1 MSKSIYSKIDK
12 KEKRAYRKMHKK
24 HRKEMIRLAKEDRDF
39 DWGYLHDLVITKIKH
54 MYEYYNEG
62 NNVWQTDETR
72 VPICAQLNHILQLQ
86 DEIDHLYDY
95 LESAVIVNNED
106 GSLTVSGSKKSA
118 VEVQKTWER
127 ESELYKSMYAFIGE
141 HLEEWWD

>member
-1 MSKSIYSKIDK
+1 MSKSIYSKIDR
-12 KEKRAYRKMHKK
+12 KEKRAYRKMYRK

-39 DWGYLHDLVITKIKH
+39 DWSYLHDLVITKIKH
-54 MYEYYNEG
+54 MYEYYSAG

-86 DEIDHLYDY
+86 EEIDHIYD
-95 LESAVIVNNED
+95 E
-106 GSLTVSGSKKSA
+106 
-118 VEVQKTWER
+118 VEVNKLSVEDTTNIWKK
-127 ESELYKSMYAFIGE
+127 ESELYKSIYTFIGE

>member
-1 MSKSIYSKIDK
+1 MGKSIYSNIGKQ
-12 KEKRAYRKMHKK
+12 EKHAYRKMYRK

-54 MYEYYNEG
+54 MYEYYSAG

-72 VPICAQLNHILQLQ
+72 VPICIQLNHVLQLQ
-86 DEIDHLYDY
+86 EELDHIYDKVDFNSMT
-95 LESAVIVNNED
+95 LGTSINN
-106 GSLTVSGSKKSA
+106 LKK
-118 VEVQKTWER
+118 
-127 ESELYKSMYAFIGE
+127 ESELYKQIYKFIGE

>member
-1 MSKSIYSKIDK
+1 MSKSIYSKIDR
-12 KEKRAYRKMHKK
+12 KEKRAYRKMYKK

-54 MYEYYNEG
+54 MYEYYNAG

-72 VPICAQLNHILQLQ
+72 VPICVQLNHVLQLQ
-86 DEIDHLYDY
+86 EEIDHIYD
-95 LESAVIVNNED
+95 
-106 GSLTVSGSKKSA
+106 K
-118 VEVQKTWER
+118 VEVNKLSVEDTTNICKK
-127 ESELYKSMYAFIGE
+127 ESDLYKSIYTFIGE